1 VILTVKMPRAALQ
14 ECLAALRPQSL
25 QTVVVGLGGRA
36 QSRDYCS
43 YLWQRAAPRRLTGSA
58 AERVRIYFGTPNST
72 AQSRAR
78 LAEFLERCRELDGH
92 SSAQRAEAVLLLLGR
107 GRRAGHVEGAVYRN
121 RELYPLDRCQ
131 VLPAD
136 PLLGLP
142 SPIQPVELERYS
154 RVIGGLGTDVWG
166 EPAWPRL
173 RDARWCLIGAGRGGT
188 ALAMLLAR
196 QGALY
201 LTITDPDRI
210 EAHNLDGLPA
220 PPSVIGS
227 SKAEILAYLLERF
240 RPEMTAYPIPHNL
253 ATLPGMA
260 AAWEADIVVSLVD
273 SHAARLVASGVASA
287 YLKPHLD
294 IGQSV
299 VVADGRRREL
309 GVDVRLIVPGQGCLR
324 CIGGAGG
331 LSLAT
336 SMDQLIHPPRAVE
349 NFREERAGSL
359 ASLAS
364 IAVGLGMRL
373 VEDMLVGV
381 RTESAWLRLVQRGA
395 TMDLREIPTRPG
407 RSCPIC
413 SRLMGLGDDAPLV
426 GRRAWGHG

>member
-1 VILTVKMPRAALQ
+1 VLLTVKMPRAALQ
-14 ECLAALRPQSL
+14 ECLTTLRPQSL
-25 QTVVVGLGGRA
+25 QTMVLGLGGRS

-43 YLWQRAAPRRLTGSA
+43 YLWQRAAPRRLAGSA

-78 LAEFLERCRELDGH
+78 LVEFLERCQNEGRAPAG
-92 SSAQRAEAVLLLLGR
+92 RAEAVLLLMGR
-107 GRRAGHVEGAVYRN
+107 GRRAGHMEGAVLRDG
-121 RELYPLDRCQ
+121 ELHRLDRCQ

-142 SPIQPVELERYS
+142 SPIHPEELERYS

-196 QGALY
+196 QGALF
-201 LTITDPDRI
+201 LTITDPDTI

-220 PPSVIGS
+220 PPSVVGS
-227 SKAEILAYLLERF
+227 SKAQILAYLLQRF
-240 RPEMTAYPIPHNL
+240 RPEMTAYAIPHNL
-253 ATLPGMA
+253 ATLPGME
-260 AAWEADIVVSLVD
+260 AAWEADIIVSLVD
-273 SHAARLVASGVASA
+273 SQPARLVASAVASA
-287 YLKPHLD
+287 YLKPYLD

-324 CIGGAGG
+324 CIGGTDR
-331 LSLAT
+331 LLLAT
-336 SMDQLIHPPRAVE
+336 AMNQLIRRPRVAV
-349 NFREERAGSL
+349 NFRQERAGSL

-373 VEDMLVGV
+373 VEDMLAGV
-381 RTESAWLRLVQRGA
+381 RTESAWLRLVQRGPA
-395 TMDLREIPTRPG
+395 MELRELPTRPG
-407 RSCPIC
+407 RACPIC
-413 SRLMGLGDDAPLV
+413 SRMTGLGDDAPLI
-426 GRRAWGHG
+426 GRRAWGQ

>member
-1 VILTVKMPRAALQ
+1 VIHTVKMPRAALQ
-14 ECLAALRPQSL
+14 ECLTTLRPQSL
-25 QTVVVGLGGRA
+25 EAVVVGLGGRS

-58 AERVRIYFGTPNST
+58 AERVRIHFGTPTST

-78 LAEFLERCRELDGH
+78 LVEFLEQCR
-92 SSAQRAEAVLLLLGR
+92 QRPTHEAVLLLMGR
-107 GRRAGHVEGAVYRN
+107 GRRAGHMEGAVYREG
-121 RELYPLDRCQ
+121 ELHRLDRCQ

-142 SPIQPVELERYS
+142 SPILPAELERYS

-201 LTITDPDRI
+201 LTITDPDRV

-220 PPSVIGS
+220 PPSVVGS
-227 SKAEILAYLLERF
+227 SKAEILAYLLQRF
-240 RPEMTAYPIPHNL
+240 RPEMTAYPIPHDL
-253 ATLPGMA
+253 ATLPGME
-260 AAWEADIVVSLVD
+260 AAWESDIMVSLVD
-273 SHAARLVASGVASA
+273 SQAARLVASAVASA

-299 VVADGRRREL
+299 VVAEGRRREL
-309 GVDVRLIVPGQGCLR
+309 GVDVRLIVPGSGCLR
-324 CIGGAGG
+324 CIGGVGG

-336 SMDQLIHPPRAVE
+336 SMDQLIHRPRAAV

-381 RTESAWLRLVQRGA
+381 RTESAWLRLVQQGA
-395 TMDLREIPTRPG
+395 TMELREMPMPVRHG
-407 RSCPIC
+407 RVCPVC
-413 SRLMGLGDDAPLV
+413 SRLIGLGDDAPLV
-426 GRRAWGHG
+426 GRRAWGQE